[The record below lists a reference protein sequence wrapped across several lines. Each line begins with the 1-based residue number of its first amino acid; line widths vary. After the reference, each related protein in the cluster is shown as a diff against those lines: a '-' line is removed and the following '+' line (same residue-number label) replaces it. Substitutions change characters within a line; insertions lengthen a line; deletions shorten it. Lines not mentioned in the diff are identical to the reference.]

1 MRPLE
6 YAILVLDLLCI
17 MWLLFPWR
25 HFHKVTFTVLAV
37 ISIAALIVHFMAE
50 GYRWHMLPAY
60 SLLILSAALTL
71 KNKFVPL
78 RKRGPQRKTRIM
90 AGAIGMLLLITA
102 VLLPA
107 YVFPVFKF
115 GKPTGPYKVGTVSRY
130 WIDHYRRSE
139 WTRGSVD
146 PRELMVQIWYPA
158 EPGTG
163 TGIAPYHPHVKY
175 LTDELARTFG
185 LPRLMLSNFYYVM
198 SNSLPNAQI
207 STARQHYPVLL
218 FSHGFNGYRFQN
230 TFQVEELASHGY
242 IVVGIDHSYVSTGT
256 VFPDGRVAPARRLD
270 NFTESAMKPFLDEWV
285 ADARFVLD
293 QLSQLNAADPG
304 GKFTSRLD
312 LTKVGYFGH
321 SFGGAAAAQTLSI
334 DSRFR
339 AGINMDGFPFGNA
352 HIQGVKQPFM
362 HLQSDRSLAD
372 ISEEELTSMN
382 MTPQKLQRYSIEW
395 NRRMDKIC
403 DHGYIIKIK
412 GTKHFDF
419 SDCPLWTP
427 LTSWIG
433 FTGKISP
440 RRVHSII
447 NAYTLAFFDQYLQ
460 GNESPLLSRPSLE
473 YAEVEYILTTRAIS
487 KDSVL

>member
-1 MRPLE
+1 
-6 YAILVLDLLCI
+6 V
-17 MWLLFPWR
+17 
-25 HFHKVTFTVLAV
+25 
-37 ISIAALIVHFMAE
+37 
-50 GYRWHMLPAY
+50 
-60 SLLILSAALTL
+60 ALTL
-71 KNKFVPL
+71 KNKFVPI
-78 RKRGPQRKTRIM
+78 RKSGPRKKTRIM

-102 VLLPA
+102 VSLPA
-107 YVFPVFKF
+107 SVFPVFKF
-115 GKPTGPYKVGTVSRY
+115 EKPTGPYAVGTVSRY
-130 WIDHYRRSE
+130 WIDHSRHGDWTAGSE
-139 WTRGSVD
+139 N

-158 EPGTG
+158 MPGTG
-163 TGIAPYHPHVKY
+163 TGKSPYHPNVTY
-175 LTDELARTFG
+175 LTDELARIFG
-185 LPRLMLSNFYYVM
+185 LPRLMFSNFHYVV
-198 SNSLPNAQI
+198 SNALTNAHI
-207 STARQHYPVLL
+207 SAACQHYPVLL
-218 FSHGFNGYRFQN
+218 FSHGFNGYRSQN
-230 TFQVEELASHGY
+230 TFQIEELASHGY

-293 QLSQLNAADPG
+293 QLSRLNAADSEG
-304 GKFTSRLD
+304 IFTSRLD

-339 AGINMDGFPFGNA
+339 AGINMDGYPFGNA
-352 HIQGVKQPFM
+352 HIRGVKQPLM
-362 HLQSDRSLAD
+362 HLQSDRSFAD
-372 ISEEELTSMN
+372 ISEEELASMN
-382 MTPQKLQRYSIEW
+382 MTPQKLQGYSIEW
-395 NRRMDKIC
+395 NRRMHRIC
-403 DHGYIIKIK
+403 DHGYITKIK

-447 NAYTLAFFDQYLQ
+447 NAYTLAFFDKYLQ
-460 GNESPLLSRPSLE
+460 GQESPLLSGPSLE

-487 KDSVL
+487 SDGVL